1 MRSKK
6 RVLAVFAAAFLVLFV
21 VGFVAAWNRARA
33 DKRACADY
41 AMPRGA
47 VTVGVARER
56 TCIWRDRAGRTVRT
70 RTLP

>member
-6 RVLAVFAAAFLVLFV
+6 RVLAVVGAAALVVFV
-21 VGFVAAWNRARA
+21 VGIVAAWNRARD
-33 DKRACADY
+33 DKRTCEKY

-47 VTVGVARER
+47 VTVGVDRGR
-56 TCIWRDRAGRTVRT
+56 NCVWRDRAGRTVTT